1 MSPFLRKVKTASG
14 ATAVQI
20 VEKRHGVRTILEH
33 LGSAHDEAEL
43 AALMRVGHDKLHAN
57 HPALELPGERGVRPG
72 VAVIEGK
79 RSQLLV
85 DVVRDSWGRLGF
97 DAIEDEAFF
106 QLVLARLVEPTSK
119 LDSLRV
125 IAELGLVPVHLS
137 TVKRC
142 LKRCADKGYR
152 DKIAQ
157 ACFQHVWS
165 EQGGD
170 VSLLLYDVTTLYFET
185 DTEDDLRKVGSARN
199 VGSTHRLWSV
209 SWWTARATRWRLP
222 ASRATRPKR
231 TRSSRSSKRS
241 SSGTVWPTWWWSP
254 TPACCRRQT

>member
-1 MSPFLRKVKTASG
+1 M
-14 ATAVQI
+14 QI

-57 HPALELPGERGVRPG
+57 QPALELPGERGVRPG

-185 DTEDDLRKVGSARN
+185 DTEDDLRKVGF
-199 VGSTHRLWSV
+199 
-209 SWWTARATRWRLP
+209 
-222 ASRATRPKR
+222 
-231 TRSSRSSKRS
+231 SKERR
-241 SSGTVWPTWWWSP
+241 VDRD
-254 TPACCRRQT
+254 CCTNW